1 MKQRKTLLLL
11 LLALTLG
18 LLSAC
23 GGEDAPLSTGEQ
35 GGQVAAPDT
44 LEGDDDTAD
53 GGALEAAEDAA
64 VDNEGQNVDEDVA
77 DESVSPGDAE
87 TIGDSGDGQGGTSGS
102 DDDESTTAGDDGE
115 DMDSPAFVS
124 EWESAGATVTTGGE
138 VPVSLFDGAVG
149 QTYIVDDAEFQVYQ
163 FEDEAAAE
171 AAAATVS
178 SDGGMINDIS
188 LRWAG
193 TPHFYR
199 MGDTIIFYVGDDAA
213 ALERLNGSFGTPF
226 AGSSTNE

>member
-1 MKQRKTLLLL
+1 
-11 LLALTLG
+11 LTLTLA

-23 GGEDAPLSTGEQ
+23 GEDAPLSTGEQ

-53 GGALEAAEDAA
+53 NGALEAAEDAA

-77 DESVSPGDAE
+77 DNNVSPGDAE
-87 TIGDSGDGQGGTSGS
+87 TIGDSGDGQSATSG
-102 DDDESTTAGDDGE
+102 DDNDESTTAGDDGE
-115 DMDSPAFVS
+115 DMDSPAFVG
-124 EWESAGATVTTGGE
+124 EWESAGATVSTGGE
-138 VPVSLFDGAVG
+138 VPVSLFDGAAG
-149 QTYIVDDAEFQVYQ
+149 QTYIVDDAELQVYQ

-188 LRWAG
+188 MRWAG

-213 ALERLNGSFGTPF
+213 TLERLNGSFGTPF
-226 AGSSTNE
+226 AGSGANE

>member
-1 MKQRKTLLLL
+1 MKQKAIFLLLVL
-11 LLALTLG
+11 TFSLVLLA
-18 LLSAC
+18 AC
-23 GGEDAPLSTGEQ
+23 EDNAPLSTGEQ

-53 GGALEAAEDAA
+53 DGALEAAEDAA

-77 DESVSPGDAE
+77 DNNVSPGDAE
-87 TIGDSGDGQGGTSGS
+87 TIGDSGDGQSGTSGS
-102 DDDESTTAGDDGE
+102 PNDESTTAGSDVA
-115 DMDSPAFVS
+115 SPAFVG

-138 VPVSLFDGAVG
+138 VPVSLFDGAAG
-149 QTYIVDDAEFQVYQ
+149 QTYIVDDAELQVYQ
-163 FEDEAAAE
+163 FEDELAAE
-171 AAAATVS
+171 SAAATVS

-213 ALERLNGSFGTPF
+213 TLERLSGSFGTPF
-226 AGSSTNE
+226 AGAGTTE

>member
-64 VDNEGQNVDEDVA
+64 VDNEGQNVDDDVA

-163 FEDEAAAE
+163 FKDEAAAE

-193 TPHFYR
+193 APHFYR
-199 MGDTIIFYVGDDAA
+199 LGDTIIFYVGDDAA
-213 ALERLNGSFGTPF
+213 TLERLSGSFGTPF
-226 AGSSTNE
+226 AGSATNE

>member
-1 MKQRKTLLLL
+1 MKQRTTLLLL
-11 LLALTLG
+11 LLTLTLA

-23 GGEDAPLSTGEQ
+23 GEDAPLSTGEQ

-53 GGALEAAEDAA
+53 NGALEAAEDAA

-77 DESVSPGDAE
+77 DNNVSPGDAE
-87 TIGDSGDGQGGTSGS
+87 TIGDSGDGQSATSG
-102 DDDESTTAGDDGE
+102 DDNDESTTAGDDGE
-115 DMDSPAFVS
+115 DMDSPAFVG
-124 EWESAGATVTTGGE
+124 EWESAGATVSTGGE
-138 VPVSLFDGAVG
+138 VPVSLFDGAAG
-149 QTYIVDDAEFQVYQ
+149 QTYIVDDAELQVYQ

-188 LRWAG
+188 MRWAG

-213 ALERLNGSFGTPF
+213 TLERLNGSFGTPF
-226 AGSSTNE
+226 AGSGATG

>member
-1 MKQRKTLLLL
+1 MKPRLFFLTVMILA
-11 LLALTLG
+11 LLALA
-18 LLSAC
+18 AC
-23 GGEDAPLSTGEQ
+23 GGDENAPLSTGEQ

-53 GGALEAAEDAA
+53 DDALEAAEDAA

-102 DDDESTTAGDDGE
+102 DDDESTTAGDD
-115 DMDSPAFVS
+115 MASPAFVS
-124 EWESAGATVTTGGE
+124 EWESAGSTVTTGGE

-171 AAAATVS
+171 TAAGTVS

-188 LRWAG
+188 MRWAG

-199 MGDTIIFYVGDDAA
+199 MGDSIIFYVGDDAA

-226 AGSSTNE
+226 AGSGTNE

>member
-1 MKQRKTLLLL
+1 MKQRTTLLLL
-11 LLALTLG
+11 LLTLTLA

-23 GGEDAPLSTGEQ
+23 GEDAPLSTGEQ

-53 GGALEAAEDAA
+53 NGALEAAEDAA

-77 DESVSPGDAE
+77 DNNVSPGDAE
-87 TIGDSGDGQGGTSGS
+87 TIGDSGDGQSATSG
-102 DDDESTTAGDDGE
+102 DDNDESTTAGDDGE
-115 DMDSPAFVS
+115 DMDSPAFVG
-124 EWESAGATVTTGGE
+124 EWESAGATVSTGGE
-138 VPVSLFDGAVG
+138 VPVSLFDGAAG
-149 QTYIVDDAEFQVYQ
+149 QTYIVDDAELQVYQ

-188 LRWAG
+188 MRWAG

-213 ALERLNGSFGTPF
+213 TLERLNGSFGTPF
-226 AGSSTNE
+226 AGSGTNE

>member
-1 MKQRKTLLLL
+1 MKPRLFLLTVMILA
-11 LLALTLG
+11 LLALA
-18 LLSAC
+18 AC
-23 GGEDAPLSTGEQ
+23 GGEENAPLSTGEQ

-44 LEGDDDTAD
+44 LEGDDDPAD
-53 GGALEAAEDAA
+53 DGALEAAEDAA

-87 TIGDSGDGQGGTSGS
+87 TIGDSGDGQSGTSGS
-102 DDDESTTAGDDGE
+102 GDDESTTAGDD
-115 DMDSPAFVS
+115 MASPAFVG

-171 AAAATVS
+171 AAAGTVS

-188 LRWAG
+188 MRWAG

-199 MGDTIIFYVGDDAA
+199 MGDSIIFYVGDDAA

-226 AGSSTNE
+226 AGSGTNE

>member
-1 MKQRKTLLLL
+1 MKPRLFLLTVMILA
-11 LLALTLG
+11 LLALA
-18 LLSAC
+18 AC
-23 GGEDAPLSTGEQ
+23 GGEENAPLSTGEQ

-53 GGALEAAEDAA
+53 DGALEAAEDAA

-87 TIGDSGDGQGGTSGS
+87 TIGDSGDGQSGTSGS
-102 DDDESTTAGDDGE
+102 GDDESTTAGDD
-115 DMDSPAFVS
+115 MASPAFVG

-171 AAAATVS
+171 AAAGTVS

-188 LRWAG
+188 MRWAG

-199 MGDTIIFYVGDDAA
+199 MGDSIIFYVGDDAA

>member
-1 MKQRKTLLLL
+1 MKPRLFLLTVMILA
-11 LLALTLG
+11 LLALA
-18 LLSAC
+18 AC
-23 GGEDAPLSTGEQ
+23 GGEENAPLSTGEQ

-53 GGALEAAEDAA
+53 DGALEAAEDAA

-87 TIGDSGDGQGGTSGS
+87 TIGDSGDGQSGTSGS
-102 DDDESTTAGDDGE
+102 GDDESTTAGDD
-115 DMDSPAFVS
+115 MASPAFVG

-171 AAAATVS
+171 AAAGTVS

-188 LRWAG
+188 MRWAG

-199 MGDTIIFYVGDDAA
+199 MGDSIIFYVGDDAA

-226 AGSSTNE
+226 AGSGTNE

>member
-1 MKQRKTLLLL
+1 MKQRTTLLLL
-11 LLALTLG
+11 LLTLTLA

-23 GGEDAPLSTGEQ
+23 GEDAPLSTGEQ

-44 LEGDDDTAD
+44 LESDDDTAD
-53 GGALEAAEDAA
+53 DSALGAAEDAA

-77 DESVSPGDAE
+77 DDSVSPGDAE
-87 TIGDSGDGQGGTSGS
+87 TIGDSGDGQGATSG
-102 DDDESTTAGDDGE
+102 DDNDESTTAGGDVAR
-115 DMDSPAFVS
+115 PAFAS
-124 EWESAGATVTTGGE
+124 EWANGGATVVTGGE
-138 VPVSLFDGAVG
+138 VPVSLFDGAAG
-149 QTYIVDDAEFQVYQ
+149 QTYIVDDAELQVYE

-199 MGDTIIFYVGDDAA
+199 LGDTIIFYVGDDAGT
-213 ALERLNGSFGTPF
+213 LERLSGSFGAPF
-226 AGSSTNE
+226 AGSGTNE

>member
-1 MKQRKTLLLL
+1 MKQRTTLLLL
-11 LLALTLG
+11 LLTLTLV
-18 LLSAC
+18 LLAAC

-44 LEGDDDTAD
+44 LEGDNDTAD
-53 GGALEAAEDAA
+53 NGALEAAQDAA

-77 DESVSPGDAE
+77 DNSVSPGDAE

-102 DDDESTTAGDDGE
+102 SNDESTTSGSNA
-115 DMDSPAFVS
+115 DSPAFVG
-124 EWESAGATVTTGGE
+124 EWEGAGATVATGGE
-138 VPVSLFDGAVG
+138 VPVSLFDGAAG
-149 QTYIVDDAEFQVYQ
+149 QTYIVDDAELQVYQ
-163 FEDEAAAE
+163 FEDEATAE

-193 TPHFYR
+193 PPHFYR
-199 MGDTIIFYVGDDAA
+199 LGDTIIFYVGDDAA
-213 ALERLNGSFGTPF
+213 TLERLGGSFGTPF
-226 AGSSTNE
+226 AGSATNE

>member
-1 MKQRKTLLLL
+1 MKQKAILLLL
-11 LLALTLG
+11 LLPLALV
-18 LLSAC
+18 LLAAC
-23 GGEDAPLSTGEQ
+23 GGDENAPLSTGEQ
-35 GGQVAAPDT
+35 GGQVGAPDT

-53 GGALEAAEDAA
+53 DGALEAAEDAA

-87 TIGDSGDGQGGTSGS
+87 TIGDSGDGQSGTSGGTS
-102 DDDESTTAGDDGE
+102 DESTTAGGDAATP
-115 DMDSPAFVS
+115 SFVS
-124 EWESAGATVTTGGE
+124 EWESAGATVATGGE
-138 VPVSLFDGAVG
+138 VPVALFDGAAG
-149 QTYIVDDAEFQVYQ
+149 QTYVVDDAELQVYQ

-193 TPHFYR
+193 APHFYR
-199 MGDTIIFYVGDDAA
+199 LGDTIIFYVGDDAA
-213 ALERLNGSFGTPF
+213 TLERLSGSFGTPF
-226 AGSSTNE
+226 AGSATNE

>member
-1 MKQRKTLLLL
+1 MKPRLFLLTVMILA
-11 LLALTLG
+11 LLALA
-18 LLSAC
+18 AC
-23 GGEDAPLSTGEQ
+23 GGEENAPLSTGEQ

-53 GGALEAAEDAA
+53 DGALEAAEDAA

-102 DDDESTTAGDDGE
+102 GDDESTTAGDD
-115 DMDSPAFVS
+115 MASPAFVG

-171 AAAATVS
+171 AAAGTVS

-188 LRWAG
+188 MRWAG

-199 MGDTIIFYVGDDAA
+199 MGDSIIFYVGDDAA

-226 AGSSTNE
+226 AGSGTNE